1 MKRDINLFLKV
12 FIKEFNRHC
21 IFKNEFNQEDIMLKK
36 IRDKLFYIGTIIF
49 SLTLITEQLFLGE
62 TNITSFLKGFASSIL
77 LIGVVILFK
86 NRKTH

>member
-1 MKRDINLFLKV
+1 
-12 FIKEFNRHC
+12 
-21 IFKNEFNQEDIMLKK
+21 MLKK
-36 IRDKLFYIGTIIF
+36 IRDKLFYIGIIIF

-86 NRKTH
+86 NRKNHWKVKKSLIKEITYNYHFIFKNK